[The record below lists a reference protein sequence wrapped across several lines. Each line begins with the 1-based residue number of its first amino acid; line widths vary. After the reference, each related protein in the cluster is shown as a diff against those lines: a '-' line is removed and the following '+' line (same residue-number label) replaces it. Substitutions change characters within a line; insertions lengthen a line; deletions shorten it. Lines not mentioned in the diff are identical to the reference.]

1 MKGKLTHA
9 FTQSNGQS
17 VYSKLHVFTS
27 SIGAV
32 FMRALVKPFNEF
44 LKIKG
49 STTYV

>member
-32 FMRALVKPFNEF
+32 FNNE
-44 LKIKG
+44 G
-49 STTYV
+49 TGETV